1 LYIRQ
6 GQFHDG
12 IQQLR
17 AAGKVMEGDPMT
29 AGELAQA
36 YALSGRGSDARAIL
50 QTLLTRSEGGRL
62 PALAISKI
70 YFALGDHDRGFQWLS
85 RSVEEHE
92 LTLDLKSEPLFDM
105 VRGDPRFVALLRRM
119 NLS

>member
-1 LYIRQ
+1 VTLPVTHKFLGRS
-6 GQFHDG
+6 
-12 IQQLR
+12 QL
-17 AAGKVMEGDPMT
+17 
-29 AGELAQA
+29 
-36 YALSGRGSDARAIL
+36 GRKDFSL
-50 QTLLTRSEGGRL
+50 QTLLTPSEGGRL

-70 YFALGDHDRGFQWLS
+70 YFALGDHGRGFQWLS

-92 LTLDLKSEPLFDM
+92 LTVDLKSEPLFDM